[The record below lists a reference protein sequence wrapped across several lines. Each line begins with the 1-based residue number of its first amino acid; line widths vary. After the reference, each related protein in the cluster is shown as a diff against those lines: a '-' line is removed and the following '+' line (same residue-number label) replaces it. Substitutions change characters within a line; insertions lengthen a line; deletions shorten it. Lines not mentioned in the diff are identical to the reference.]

1 MSVTHTLYENAPR
14 DHQPWRTR
22 SSERNP
28 TDGESF
34 GLRAEKIL
42 RFAEDEAADV
52 RARAAKDAA
61 ALLDQ
66 ARAKADRHRLKTEQ
80 SLITRAVE
88 LDQEAAQR
96 EIALQEREKQATAML
111 AAAREEAVRIT
122 DAARQEADDLIADA
136 RSQAEEERQHGKQE
150 ERRRREAAEKELRRI
165 AALRE
170 DILAD
175 LARLHALVGTELGSP
190 PGGPGIR
197 AVG

>member
-1 MSVTHTLYENAPR
+1 MRRVTTSPGERAAQSGPR
-14 DHQPWRTR
+14 ADEP
-22 SSERNP
+22 
-28 TDGESF
+28 ESF
-34 GLRAEKIL
+34 GLRAERIL

-52 RARAAKDAA
+52 RACAAKDAA

-80 SLITRAVE
+80 SLITRGVE

-111 AAAREEAVRIT
+111 AAARDEAVRIT
-122 DAARQEADDLIADA
+122 DAARHEADDLIADA
-136 RSQAEEERQHGKQE
+136 HSQAEEERQHGKQE
-150 ERRRREAAEKELRRI
+150 ERRRREGAEKDLRRI

-170 DILAD
+170 GILGD